1 MKVLLISNYLP
12 DEQESMLRY
21 ARLLFRELQAK
32 GVDVL
37 IVHPPAIVTR
47 FTGRRGSFGKWA
59 AYVDKYLLAPV
70 FLRKHARN
78 ADIVHI
84 CDHSNSMYASCVG
97 TKPCILTC
105 HDLLAVF
112 AAQGRFPQVH
122 IGLTGRW
129 LQRWIAN
136 GIKHAQYLLCVSQKT
151 LEDVKELCGNHPPI
165 LTLVYNPLNW
175 PYHPVD
181 RAETEAVLAA
191 RSLMPT
197 PEYILHVG
205 SNSWYKNRRAVIA
218 IFTELKR
225 DLRLVRIKLLLCG
238 KPWDRELAKAVAA
251 SGHAQ
256 DIINCGEVTNEELRA
271 LYSGAFLF
279 LYPSLEEGFGWPIL
293 EAQASGCVVATTNR
307 PPMTEV
313 GGRAAIA
320 IEPSN
325 YQAASTTI
333 LEALPQFEQLRRG
346 GLAHAA
352 TFTVTRSMNQV
363 YALYE
368 RALAA
373 KTT

>member
-1 MKVLLISNYLP
+1 
-12 DEQESMLRY
+12 MLRY
-21 ARLLFRELQAK
+21 ARLLFSELQARN
-32 GVDVL
+32 VNVL
-37 IVHPPAIVTR
+37 IVYPPAIVTR
-47 FTGRRGSFGKWA
+47 LTGRRGSLGKWA
-59 AYVDKYLLAPV
+59 AYIDKYLLAPV
-70 FLRKHARN
+70 FLRRYARN
-78 ADIVHI
+78 TDIVHI

-97 TKPCILTC
+97 TKPCVLTC

-122 IGLTGRW
+122 VGLTGRW
-129 LQRWIAN
+129 LQLWIAN
-136 GIKHAQYLLCVSQKT
+136 GLKHAQYLLCVSQKT
-151 LEDVKELCGNHPPI
+151 MEDVKELCGSRPPL

-181 RAETEAVLAA
+181 KAETEALLAA
-191 RSLMPT
+191 RSLEPMSQ
-197 PEYILHVG
+197 YILHVG
-205 SNSWYKNRRAVIA
+205 SNSWYKNRRAVVT
-218 IFTELKR
+218 IFIELKR
-225 DLRLVRIKLLLCG
+225 DPRFIRSKLLLCG
-238 KPWDRELAKAVAA
+238 KPWDRELTEAVTT
-251 SGHAQ
+251 SGHAS
-256 DIINCGEVTNEELRA
+256 DIVNCGQVTNEELRA

-313 GGRAAIA
+313 GGRAAIL

-325 YQAASTTI
+325 YQAASAAI
-333 LEALPQFEQLRRG
+333 LQALPQFEQLRRE

-352 TFTVTRSMNQV
+352 TFTVRRSMDQV

-368 RALAA
+368 QVLAA